1 MKRKNILIL
10 LVLVLLVVLYGCREG
25 VGKYTYGDSRRYT
38 AGAGEI
44 DGRVD
49 AVDISWIDGSVR
61 IACHNGDE
69 VILRE
74 EADSRLSG
82 DKELRWWLDGRTL
95 RVKYAESGFRTSK
108 GLDKEL
114 TVLLPEAL
122 LEELTVSV
130 VSAEVEVEAVAA
142 DRLEIASV
150 SGNVRA
156 DMRRASQVK
165 ADSVSGRVDM
175 CFDMAPE
182 VINVDSV
189 SGDVTLALPRSSGFT
204 AEVDSV
210 SGSVRGDFPMENLG
224 KGRYVGGNGECDI
237 DVDTVSGSVRFDT
250 AE

>member
-82 DKELRWWLDGRTL
+82 AKELRWWLDGRTL

-114 TVLLPEAL
+114 TVLLPEVL

-130 VSAEVEVEAVAA
+130 VSAEVDVEDVAA
-142 DRLEIASV
+142 DRVEFTSV
-150 SGNVRA
+150 SGHVQA
-156 DMRRASQVK
+156 DLRRASQVK
-165 ADSVSGRVDM
+165 ADSVSGRVNL
-175 CFDMAPE
+175 CFGSAPE
-182 VINVDSV
+182 AIDVDSV

-204 AEVDSV
+204 AGVDSV